1 MKEYQQDKMKSKN
14 FARLFFFFI
23 IENICV
29 NFYLNEG
36 ENRHLDRMDAQ
47 LVPIEIQTTRIC

>member
-14 FARLFFFFI
+14 FARLFFFI

-29 NFYLNEG
+29 NFFLNEG